1 MIQPQKPKFKIL
13 PHTADVRLMIF
24 GSSFE
29 EIFQNALLGMAQILK
44 PQTLKDSQEIHEKI
58 EVTSLDSTA
67 LLIDFLSE
75 VLYFS
80 NIYKAVFD
88 HLKIDELTLTSI
100 KGEVTGRLVESFGED
115 IKAVTYHEAY
125 VEQKMPDHW
134 EALVIFDI

>member
-1 MIQPQKPKFKIL
+1 MVQKQQPKFKIL

-44 PQTLKDSQEIHEKI
+44 PQKASNVREIAYNI
-58 EVTSLDSTA
+58 DINSLDPTA

-80 NIYKAVFD
+80 NVDHAVFENLVIERLTENS
-88 HLKIDELTLTSI
+88 LKGKII
-100 KGEVTGRLVESFGED
+100 GYEVEGFGED

-125 VEQKMPDHW
+125 VSQKASNSW